1 MGMKNQN
8 TRITIKQVA
17 EEVGLSITIVSQV
30 LNNRPCRV
38 SAEKRKLIESTARK
52 MNYRPNQVA
61 VGLVKGQ
68 RNLIGL
74 AISDI
79 RNSFFVDL
87 AKGVEDETRK
97 NGWNLLLC
105 NSNDNHKT
113 ELDNIQTLAD
123 QGVSGIILG
132 LSSETTEEKGAECIH
147 LLEKER
153 IPYILVD
160 TDLESNTSG
169 FVSLDHEMGGYMA
182 ARYLLESG
190 HKNLICITGPAQLIA
205 TRQRLNGVKRACEEC
220 GHAYGSVRLIEGKYT
235 YDSGRAAAERI
246 IREYGDVNAI
256 FAFND
261 LIAIGAM
268 QVFQE
273 KGYRIPEDLSVIG
286 YDDIATGVFLPTP
299 LSTIHQ
305 PAEEIGKIAAECLIT
320 NPAGGNVQN
329 KKILLQPRLIRRK
342 SVMATDG

>member
-1 MGMKNQN
+1 MKNNN

-38 SAEKRKLIESTARK
+38 SVEKRKLIINTARK

-79 RNSFFVDL
+79 RNGFFADL

-105 NSNDNHKT
+105 NSNGSHRT

-123 QGVSGIILG
+123 QGVSGIILN
-132 LSSETTEEKGAECIH
+132 LSSETTEEMGAECIR

-160 TDLESNTSG
+160 SDLESNTSG

-182 ARYLLESG
+182 AKYLLESA
-190 HKNLICITGPAQLIA
+190 HKNLICITGPSHLIA
-205 TRQRLNGVKRACEEC
+205 TRQRLNGVRRA
-220 GHAYGSVRLIEGKYT
+220 
-235 YDSGRAAAERI
+235 YDE
-246 IREYGDVNAI
+246 N
-256 FAFND
+256 
-261 LIAIGAM
+261 
-268 QVFQE
+268 
-273 KGYRIPEDLSVIG
+273 GYS
-286 YDDIATGVFLPTP
+286 
-299 LSTIHQ
+299 
-305 PAEEIGKIAAECLIT
+305 
-320 NPAGGNVQN
+320 
-329 KKILLQPRLIRRK
+329 
-342 SVMATDG
+342 